1 MKAGSKNKHKYK
13 FFHNQYFAKFDEKV
27 LGFCK
32 REHRCLKFRHFGQF
46 LTIFILAFSCKEKQG
61 EVKIIKQWHL
71 DSKTS
76 TLDIEKS
83 KNLPQFKNQ
92 KEVYT
97 WSVEQIQNKKA
108 KLIIAEGCEGEVN
121 DQFRTKFNGWSL
133 PMLKE
138 LVNDPEFSNIMAPV
152 PLKLKAKFPKL
163 RVLCGDSLELI
174 KENLLAMSNLRGMLS
189 YYQKFK
195 KLNKF
200 DNSNLYVKSFLEIYP
215 EAKSKDLR
223 VFSLNQAKKALEDFE
238 RFIHQRNRS
247 FYRIALQNVE
257 SLPIIIIGGLHAENL
272 VSLFSNDIKTSVP
285 VLKNYSDEDQL
296 YLTKLKKILDKEAEY
311 DLIFSSVPKGF
322 EVEKFVLKNLLNENE
337 LFSKKEGEQVK
348 EMIKNKLNF
357 QLLLSDFDADG
368 IRDFTLS
375 SHQNK
380 LIISAEDTD
389 WDNDGTPNLIDSTL
403 GDFDLNINISPV
415 SIDNHFQS
423 MSSQAKV
430 QAQLEKDFKLIQ
442 FDRNHE
448 LLVLDVFTKVI
459 KKLGKEK
466 FNIRFLSASSSQMKK
481 GNNSFFSYSKLTK
494 VLEYDPKHL
503 YEFIKREEKKR
514 FPGVEFPLLIRSYVI
529 PIILHSLLHEIGHA
543 TKTDQKEWSLK
554 NDWAWIE
561 TEYIGKYL
569 NSFREEVKEIKT
581 YKENLNYKNKTFRE
595 WSDLYNEYIKL
606 LNNKKRLVKGSE
618 EYKEWRKSPYFVDIP
633 KLGESFQMSFSYRF
647 KVPSLYALSSP
658 EEFYAE
664 VFASCYYPKF
674 FPNVFNL
681 KKAIET
687 EHLIGLFPLRGSICD
702 SL

>member
-1 MKAGSKNKHKYK
+1 
-13 FFHNQYFAKFDEKV
+13 
-27 LGFCK
+27 
-32 REHRCLKFRHFGQF
+32 
-46 LTIFILAFSCKEKQG
+46 
-61 EVKIIKQWHL
+61 
-71 DSKTS
+71 
-76 TLDIEKS
+76 
-83 KNLPQFKNQ
+83 
-92 KEVYT
+92 
-97 WSVEQIQNKKA
+97 
-108 KLIIAEGCEGEVN
+108 
-121 DQFRTKFNGWSL
+121 
-133 PMLKE
+133 
-138 LVNDPEFSNIMAPV
+138 
-152 PLKLKAKFPKL
+152 
-163 RVLCGDSLELI
+163 
-174 KENLLAMSNLRGMLS
+174 
-189 YYQKFK
+189 
-195 KLNKF
+195 
-200 DNSNLYVKSFLEIYP
+200 
-215 EAKSKDLR
+215 
-223 VFSLNQAKKALEDFE
+223 
-238 RFIHQRNRS
+238 
-247 FYRIALQNVE
+247 
-257 SLPIIIIGGLHAENL
+257 
-272 VSLFSNDIKTSVP
+272 
-285 VLKNYSDEDQL
+285 
-296 YLTKLKKILDKEAEY
+296 
-311 DLIFSSVPKGF
+311 
-322 EVEKFVLKNLLNENE
+322 
-337 LFSKKEGEQVK
+337 
-348 EMIKNKLNF
+348 MIKNKLNF

-581 YKENLNYKNKTFRE
+581 YKENSQLNLF
-595 WSDLYNEYIKL
+595 L
-606 LNNKKRLVKGSE
+606 E
-618 EYKEWRKSPYFVDIP
+618 E
-633 KLGESFQMSFSYRF
+633 
-647 KVPSLYALSSP
+647 
-658 EEFYAE
+658 
-664 VFASCYYPKF
+664 C
-674 FPNVFNL
+674 NL
-681 KKAIET
+681 KEKNQEII
-687 EHLIGLFPLRGSICD
+687 LIRNTIVKNEAKQVNIINQSLESIFEKLSPQGNPYPSPFPLKTK
-702 SL
+702 